1 MVIAAKAIVLNLLS
15 VAAAYGV
22 LVWVFQ
28 DGHGQGL
35 LHFHSAHA
43 ITSWLPLFM
52 FVLLFGLSMDYHV
65 FILSRIR
72 ENHLAGQST
81 DRAVS
86 NGIKSTAATVT
97 AAATVMVMVF
107 LIFASLSSV
116 SMKETGIG
124 LAVAVLLD
132 ATIVRVVLL
141 PASMKL
147 LGEWNWYMPSWLEWI
162 PRFGAKPAVT
172 PVAQPVDHPQ
182 VPRVRPAVVE
192 SAEAAA

>member
-1 MVIAAKAIVLNLLS
+1 
-15 VAAAYGV
+15 
-22 LVWVFQ
+22 
-28 DGHGQGL
+28 
-35 LHFHSAHA
+35 
-43 ITSWLPLFM
+43 
-52 FVLLFGLSMDYHV
+52 
-65 FILSRIR
+65 
-72 ENHLAGQST
+72 
-81 DRAVS
+81 
-86 NGIKSTAATVT
+86 
-97 AAATVMVMVF
+97 MVMVF
-107 LIFASLSSV
+107 LFFASLSSV

-162 PRFGAKPAVT
+162 PRFGANPAVT

-182 VPRVRPAVVE
+182 IPRVRPAVVE